1 MEIRHLRCFL
11 AVAEELHFA
20 RAAERLHI
28 EQSPLSRTIKE
39 LEESLGEQLFIRTSR
54 STRLTRAGKLFL
66 EHVPRIFTALQ
77 QARDSVNA
85 ATNGFH
91 GQLRIALSDG
101 ITPSRLPSLLALCR
115 QEEPEVEI
123 RLFEVPLSQQI
134 KGLHDDLYDVGF
146 AQSDEVGEGITAE
159 AVWSDA
165 LMVAV
170 PARHPLLKHRRI
182 PLEEVLRYP
191 LVLCDPHVCEG
202 HARQVERV
210 LRRIDMEP
218 LIAERV
224 ASCDLMMALVSAG
237 FALGLAGAPH
247 IAGSR
252 EPGIVARPLAGRS
265 PMLTT
270 YVLHREGGSSDVL
283 SRFIERV
290 QAIESPD
297 GIRATPPLNPI
308 PKRKSSHD
316 HEADRPIPVG
326 RRAVRLRPVR
336 NTETGSQCT
345 DRGRAGR
352 RSCAPE
358 GAAPP
363 MQDRASDDGRCAV
376 QPRGRSN
383 EQALLRRRQGALHA
397 IGNAAEALTVGG
409 LPHILIFF
417 LDTPQ
422 RAQACGVFTD
432 FVPA

>member
-1 MEIRHLRCFL
+1 MELRHLRCFM

-20 RAAERLHI
+20 RAAEKLHI

-39 LEESLGEQLFIRTSR
+39 LEEDLGEQLFIRTSR

-66 EHVPRIFTALQ
+66 AHVPRIFSALQ

-85 ATNGFH
+85 AANGFH

-159 AVWSDA
+159 TVWSDA

-170 PARHPLLKHRRI
+170 PARHPLLKHKRI
-182 PLEEVLRYP
+182 PLEEMLRYP
-191 LVLCDPHVCEG
+191 LVLCDPQVCEG

-210 LRRIDMEP
+210 LRRTDMEP

-237 FALGLAGAPH
+237 FALGLTGAPH
-247 IAGSR
+247 IMACR
-252 EPGIVARPLAGRS
+252 ESGVVARPLAGRS
-265 PMLTT
+265 PLLTT
-270 YVLHREGGSSDVL
+270 YVLHREGESSAVL

-297 GIRATPPLNPI
+297 GIRATPPLEP
-308 PKRKSSHD
+308 D
-316 HEADRPIPVG
+316 
-326 RRAVRLRPVR
+326 
-336 NTETGSQCT
+336 
-345 DRGRAGR
+345 
-352 RSCAPE
+352 
-358 GAAPP
+358 
-363 MQDRASDDGRCAV
+363 
-376 QPRGRSN
+376 
-383 EQALLRRRQGALHA
+383 
-397 IGNAAEALTVGG
+397 
-409 LPHILIFF
+409 
-417 LDTPQ
+417 PQ
-422 RAQACGVFTD
+422 EEVES
-432 FVPA
+432 